1 MMAEAKKM
9 AENPEWKKK
18 MKDLMGDKD
27 FKQNVKGV
35 QEKMADPDQRAQ
47 MGECPIALSK
57 CCYCGGGGS
66 AATAAAAA
74 TGAGV
79 AASLAGISRCGELW
93 GCSLLLQWRRYLL
106 LPRLLLVPLPKR
118 PSPAACCGNGTPCC
132 GAAAAAAAATVAVA
146 TASPAGVAAGVT
158 LSCRGLWGRYLP
170 SCCAGRGTLRCCRCC
185 DGGGGVSC

>member
-74 TGAGV
+74 TGAGA
-79 AASLAGISRCGELW
+79 AASLAGVRRCGELW
-93 GCSLLLQWRRYLL
+93 GRALLLQWRRYLL
-106 LPRLLLVPLPKR
+106 LPRDGICPRAALAAVP
-118 PSPAACCGNGTPCC
+118 C
-132 GAAAAAAAATVAVA
+132 AAATAA
-146 TASPAGVAAGVT
+146 TAAAASPAGAANGAT
-158 LSCRGLWGRYLP
+158 MSCRELGP
-170 SCCAGRGTLRCCRCC
+170 
-185 DGGGGVSC
+185 